1 MPLFF
6 PLFIPVCF
14 TCTLP
19 LPPPAFYV
27 WSPYRFSE
35 LPPLSKKVL
44 QCRCRTNVANVYEF
58 SNEKMGSKRE
68 KKYFFC
74 KLNIKDQCFVQSYI
88 YKDNKNIYKFIK
100 NVK

>member
-14 TCTLP
+14 TCTP
-19 LPPPAFYV
+19 LPPPFFTYV
-27 WSPYRFSE
+27 QRIALVSY
-35 LPPLSKKVL
+35 LPSQKKF
-44 QCRCRTNVANVYEF
+44 CNVVAEPTLPIFMNF
-58 SNEKMGSKRE
+58 RMKRWGVKE
-68 KKYFFC
+68 KKKNFFC